1 MIKINKRAS
10 LPKRKEIMIQALA
23 ILLSLVFAGLVI
35 LALGYNPFEVYVR
48 IVEGS
53 LGTIMRIQQTITKAV
68 PLIIVSMG
76 ILVAFKMKFWNI
88 GGEGQ
93 IMMGAFGATLVA
105 LNLPETLPLPLML
118 FAMAVVAILCGAI
131 WAFIPAFFKAKFGT
145 NETIFTLMMNYIAI
159 KFVTYLQFGPWKDPE
174 FGGFPKVANFSDNA
188 VLPSLFGIHIGWIIA
203 LLAIGAVYVFIRHTK
218 RGYEISVVGESLD
231 TARYAGMNINAI
243 IITAMLISGG
253 LCGLAGMIQASAIE
267 KTLTYTIS
275 AGYGFTA
282 IITAWLGR
290 LSAPVVG
297 VVCFLFAMLL
307 QGSSYIQASMAI
319 PASVADVI
327 QGVILFFV
335 LGSDFFLQYK
345 VTIRDKNPK
354 RRWHNGKLFNC
365 RSDSS
370 HASRICYVR
379 RATL

>member
-1 MIKINKRAS
+1 
-10 LPKRKEIMIQALA
+10 
-23 ILLSLVFAGLVI
+23 
-35 LALGYNPFEVYVR
+35 
-48 IVEGS
+48 
-53 LGTIMRIQQTITKAV
+53 
-68 PLIIVSMG
+68 MG

-118 FAMAVVAILCGAI
+118 LAMAVVSILCGAI

-174 FGGFPKVANFSDNA
+174 FGGFPKVASFPENA
-188 VLPSLFGIHIGWIIA
+188 VLPSIFGVHIGWMIA
-203 LLAIGAVYVFIRHTK
+203 ILTIGAVYVFIRHTK

-231 TARYAGMNINAI
+231 TARYAGMNIKAI

-345 VTIRDKNPK
+345 VTIRDKK
-354 RRWHNGKLFNC
+354 SEKEE
-365 RSDSS
+365 
-370 HASRICYVR
+370 A
-379 RATL
+379 